1 MEKNRVMQKA
11 FIYRR
16 ATASALAALVALAA
30 TAGCSAS
37 VSTAPAPAPGATF
50 PPATV
55 SALDGAVTK
64 WFAKFKAPGVVIGIW
79 IPKEGTY
86 IVARGK
92 ADAAT
97 GAPMSLQDH
106 FRVGS
111 ITKTFAVTVLLQLAD
126 AKRLNLDDPVSK
138 YEPWVPNGGHIT
150 LRMLANMTSGLFS
163 YTRDKAWVK
172 AFLAN
177 PNRVW
182 TPRQL
187 VDIAIANNPEFDP
200 GTGWS
205 YCNTNTVLLG
215 MIVEKVTQS
224 DIATVFQTMSF
235 EPLGLSGTVWPK
247 GRELPSPYAHG
258 ITNQTPDDSIADAT
272 HWNPSWGFTAGEII
286 SDLPDLRTW
295 GRAYATGVQ
304 LSPAMQKQR
313 LTWVTL
319 PPNTPQH
326 KYGLGIG
333 FDHGWLGHTGELPGY
348 NAGTFYLPSLDA
360 TLVIMVNSDISVGK
374 QNPMPALFHD
384 LAQILTPQNV
394 PT

>member
-1 MEKNRVMQKA
+1 MESSIKQKA
-11 FIYRR
+11 L
-16 ATASALAALVALAA
+16 ASLIALAAA
-30 TAGCSAS
+30 AGCSGS
-37 VSTAPAPAPGATF
+37 VSTASVPAPAPAATF
-50 PPATV
+50 SPATI
-55 SALDGAVTK
+55 SALNDAVTK

-79 IPKEGTY
+79 IPSEGTY
-86 IVARGK
+86 VVARGK

-97 GAPMSLQDH
+97 GEPMTLQEH

-111 ITKTFAVTVLLQLAD
+111 ITKTFTVTVLLQLAD
-126 AKRLNLDDPVSK
+126 AKRLSLDDPVSK
-138 YEPWVPNGGHIT
+138 YEPWVPNGKRIT

-172 AFLAN
+172 ELLAD
-177 PNRVW
+177 PYRVW

-187 VDIAIANNPEFDP
+187 IDVAIANKPEFAP

-215 MIVEKVTQS
+215 MIIEKVTKS
-224 DIATVFQTMSF
+224 DIASVFQKMSF

-247 GRELPSPYAHG
+247 GTELPSPYAHG
-258 ITNQTPDDSIADAT
+258 ITNQTPDDSVADAT

-286 SDLPDLRTW
+286 SNLPDLYTW
-295 GRAYATGVQ
+295 ARAYTTGAQ

-319 PPNTPQH
+319 PPNTPEH

-348 NAGTFYLPSLDA
+348 NAGAFYLQPRDA
-360 TLVIMVNSDISVGK
+360 TLVIMVNSDIAAGK

-384 LAQILTPQNV
+384 LAEILTPKNV